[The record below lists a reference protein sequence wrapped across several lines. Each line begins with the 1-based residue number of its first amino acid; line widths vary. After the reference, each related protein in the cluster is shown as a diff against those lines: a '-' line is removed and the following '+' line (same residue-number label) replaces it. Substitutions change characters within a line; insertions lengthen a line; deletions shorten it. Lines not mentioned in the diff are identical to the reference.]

1 MATAT
6 AAIYARGSTH
16 QQEYGPLLDSQIAVV
31 SRLRDLPATLRKT
44 SWRGTFRDTSAKKSE
59 FRYRIEASRAERR

>member
-6 AAIYARGSTH
+6 VAIYARVSTY
-16 QQEYGPLLDSQIAVV
+16 QQEDGPLLDSQVAVV

-44 SWRGTFRDTSAKKSE
+44 SWCGTFRDTSAKKSE
-59 FRYRIEASRAERR
+59 FRYRIEASRGERR